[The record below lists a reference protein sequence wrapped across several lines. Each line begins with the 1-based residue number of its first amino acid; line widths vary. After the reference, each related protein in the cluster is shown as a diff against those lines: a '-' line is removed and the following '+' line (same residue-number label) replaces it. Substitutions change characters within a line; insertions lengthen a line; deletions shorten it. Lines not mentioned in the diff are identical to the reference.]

1 MPQQKQ
7 DDDIRDY
14 FEENCISIFFPN
26 WASCKDLAATLIAT
40 SDDEMEV
47 NIQKYRDASSERQ
60 LYMPFKYLANRAFK
74 AARHALG
81 AVGPDARRDREAD
94 LADLPNLLAVPAH
107 DRPLLG
113 CAGERK

>member
-1 MPQQKQ
+1 
-7 DDDIRDY
+7 
-14 FEENCISIFFPN
+14 
-26 WASCKDLAATLIAT
+26 
-40 SDDEMEV
+40 MEL

-60 LYMPFKYLANRAFK
+60 LYTPFKHLANSAFK
-74 AARHALG
+74 TARHALG
-81 AVGPDARRDREAD
+81 AADPGAWHDGEAD

>member
-14 FEENCISIFFPN
+14 FDEYCISIFFPN
-26 WASCKDLAATLIAT
+26 WPFCKDLAAALVAAR
-40 SDDEMEV
+40 DDNMEL

-60 LYMPFKYLANRAFK
+60 LYTPFRYLANRAF
-74 AARHALG
+74 ATTRHALE
-81 AVGPDARRDREAD
+81 AAGPGVRHDGEAD

-113 CAGERK
+113 CASERK